1 MNSLLHRTKC
11 LLPALAC
18 AMLCFTAAAQ
28 TRTTESSDFT
38 LRFGASIEKEL
49 ARGLALNWSEEIR
62 TKNASSDLDRIYSA
76 LGLSYQVAPW
86 AKLAATYTFMALRTS
101 DEHGKGWD
109 LRNRLETDLTLQ
121 HRLGGGWKLSLRERI
136 RTIWHTEPTD
146 SRTEVDPE
154 CMLRSRL
161 MAEYS
166 PSRGVFNPFAYI
178 ELSNTLKAP
187 RLTGNYI
194 NKIRTSVGVTI
205 ELTPRSSLEW
215 YYRFDYN
222 IGKEAEVYP
231 DGTLRQLTREKEF
244 NHIIGI
250 FYGLSF

>member
-1 MNSLLHRTKC
+1 MHRMKR
-11 LLPALAC
+11 LLPTLAGV
-18 AMLCFTAAAQ
+18 MLCFGAAAQ
-28 TRTTESSDFT
+28 TRTTQSSDFS
-38 LRFGASIEKEL
+38 LRFGASVEKEL
-49 ARGLALNWSEEIR
+49 TRGLSLNWSEEVR
-62 TKNASSDLDRIYSA
+62 TKNASSNLDRIYSA
-76 LGLSYQVAPW
+76 LGLSYQLTPW
-86 AKLAATYTFMALRTS
+86 AKLAATYTFMALRTA

-121 HRLGGGWKLSLRERI
+121 HRLGGGWKFSLRERI
-136 RTIWHTEPTD
+136 RTIWHTEHTNPL
-146 SRTEVDPE
+146 TEVDPE

-161 MAEYS
+161 MAEYT
-166 PSRGVFNPFAYI
+166 PSRGVLSPYVYI

-187 RLTGNYI
+187 SLTRNYI
-194 NKIRTSVGVTI
+194 NKVRTSVGVTI

-222 IGKEAEVYP
+222 VDKGAEVYP
-231 DGTLRQLTREKEF
+231 DGTLRLLTREKEF